1 MSELQTVTESLDA
14 GAINKKK
21 AESSTKCNTDLLN

>member
-1 MSELQTVTESLDA
+1 LQELNMMIEDWNEDYS
-14 GAINKKK
+14 